1 MLKSIA
7 ATNIM
12 MNDGL
17 KEPPNILGGFL
28 QKNFLDKALCR

>member
-17 KEPPNILGGFL
+17 KEPPIIFGGFL